1 MIDFSQYAVSGLTV
15 GSIYAMVALGFTMIY
30 SASGVVNFAQG
41 EFVMLGGMVASVAIA
56 GGMPIPLAFALA
68 VVVAVAFGIILFR
81 CGVEP
86 LRGADPVIVIMMT
99 IGASISIRGV
109 VQIVFD
115 RQFHAMPA
123 LSGDEAIRLL
133 GVAIQPQSL
142 WVIAAVLVIVVGL
155 FAFLSRSLTGKAM
168 RATSINRLAAQLV
181 GIDTRRVVSLSFV
194 LSAAIGA
201 VAGILITPITL
212 VSYDAGPLLAVKGFV
227 AAILGGIGFP
237 PGAIFGGLLLG
248 LIETFS
254 AGYISSAYK
263 DAFAF
268 IAMLIV
274 LLAAPN
280 GIFKNGAPERV

>member
-1 MIDFSQYAVSGLTV
+1 MVDFLQYLVSGLTV
-15 GSIYAMVALGFTMIY
+15 GAIYAMVALGFTMIY

-56 GGMPIPLAFALA
+56 TGIPIPVAFVLA
-68 VVVAVAFGIILFR
+68 VVIAIVFGIALHR
-81 CGVEP
+81 LGVEP
-86 LRGADPVIVIMMT
+86 LRDADPVVVIMMT
-99 IGASISIRGV
+99 IGASITIRGI

-115 RQFHAMPA
+115 RQFHSMPA
-123 LSGDEAIRLL
+123 LLGDDIIDIF

-142 WVIAAVLVIVVGL
+142 LVLLAVFLVVAAL
-155 FAFLSRSLTGKAM
+155 FTFLNGSLTGKAM

-181 GIDTRRVVSLSFV
+181 GIDSKGVVSLSFV
-194 LSAAIGA
+194 ISAAIGA

-212 VSYDAGPLLAVKGFV
+212 ISYDAGPLLAVKGFA

-248 LIETFS
+248 LIESLS

-280 GIFKNGAPERV
+280 GIFKGGASDRV